1 VTDTAVRSN
10 ILKDKGVVTED
21 TTTKS
26 KILSSL
32 FESGGNINVALD
44 KAGYAKTSRSMV
56 LKTLSDE
63 ILEAAK
69 TEMAAHSVTAIHRV
83 VEGMNDV
90 GEHPRAELRL
100 KAAQTLLDR
109 VGLGKQEKVE
119 IEGKL
124 LHGVV
129 LMPSKKAMPTVTIN
143 EE

>member
-1 VTDTAVRSN
+1 MQHNGILAEKKKELTD
-10 ILKDKGVVTED
+10 KQ
-21 TTTKS
+21 KS
-26 KILSSL
+26 FLSHL
-32 FESGGNINVALD
+32 FETGGNINVALD
-44 KAGYAKTSRSMV
+44 KAGYSKTSRSMV

-63 ILEAAK
+63 IIAAAK
-69 TEMAAHSVTAIHRV
+69 TEMAAHSVTAINRV

-119 IEGKL
+119 VEGKM

-129 LMPSKKAMPTVTIN
+129 LMPAKKAMPTVTIN

>member
-1 VTDTAVRSN
+1 MQHKGILAEKRKELTD
-10 ILKDKGVVTED
+10 KQ
-21 TTTKS
+21 KS
-26 KILSSL
+26 FLSSL

>member
-1 VTDTAVRSN
+1 MQHNGLLAEKRKELTDKQKAF
-10 ILKDKGVVTED
+10 
-21 TTTKS
+21 
-26 KILSSL
+26 LSSL
-32 FESGGNINVALD
+32 FETGGNIGLALD
-44 KAGYAKTSRSMV
+44 KSGYAKTSRSMV

-69 TEMAAHSVTAIHRV
+69 TEMAAHSITAINRV

-129 LMPSKKAMPTVTIN
+129 LMPSKKAMPIVTLN